1 MHATSGTELI
11 SKVFESILEQRF
23 RHVPGHRK
31 IKQKKY
37 VLRSNVSNKDVDCSI
52 AFNRCFL
59 PGWHYD
65 MSMVFD
71 ATRVQNSCPA
81 CLLDTYEASDT
92 RVKW

>member
-1 MHATSGTELI
+1 MRVTSGTELT
-11 SKVFESILEQRF
+11 SKVFESILELRF
-23 RHVPGHRK
+23 RHFPGHRK

-59 PGWHYD
+59 PGQHYD

-81 CLLDTYEASDT
+81 CLFETCEASDA

>member
-1 MHATSGTELI
+1 MRASSGTELV

-23 RHVPGHRK
+23 RDFPGHRK

-59 PGWHYD
+59 PGRYYD
-65 MSMVFD
+65 MSMIFD

-81 CLLDTYEASDT
+81 CLLETCEASDAQ
-92 RVKW
+92 VKW

>member
-1 MHATSGTELI
+1 MGATSGTELI

-23 RHVPGHRK
+23 RQCPGHRK

-37 VLRSNVSNKDVDCSI
+37 ILRSNVCNKDIDCSI

-59 PGWHYD
+59 PGQRYD

-81 CLLDTYEASDT
+81 CLFETCEASDA

>member
-1 MHATSGTELI
+1 MRSTSGAGLI

-23 RHVPGHRK
+23 RRCPGHRK

-59 PGWHYD
+59 PGRHYD
-65 MSMVFD
+65 MSVVFD

-81 CLLDTYEASDT
+81 CLLDTCEASDA